1 MQRLSNLILAF
12 AILFALLIMAP
23 AFLDWQFGAYP
34 LIKFGDVL
42 DLFTP
47 LILLPFYWLLL
58 QIRPHQLPKQ
68 NEMIA
73 FMILVGAWASGQG
86 MHLSANSIGHLI
98 TPDSSSDLQTL
109 THFYDEELSHY
120 LWHAGIAG
128 LSALLIFRQWKNPF
142 LEGSAGLP
150 GLVIAG
156 LIYGITYAAAIM
168 EGATA
173 PLGVPFA
180 LIVTLFILIGART
193 NLRREPLNIFFFVA
207 YLLAGILFL
216 VWAIYWSLSCGEF
229 SFPEPLSLPACSN

>member
-12 AILFALLIMAP
+12 AILFAVLILSP

-34 LIKFGDVL
+34 LIKYGDVL

-58 QIRPHQLPKQ
+58 QIRPDQLPRQ

-98 TPDSSSDLQTL
+98 TSTSGHDLQTL

-142 LEGSAGLP
+142 LEESAGLSK
-150 GLVIAG
+150 LVIAG
-156 LIYGITYAAAIM
+156 VIYGITYAAAIM
-168 EGATA
+168 EGGTA
-173 PLGVPFA
+173 PLGVAFA
-180 LIVTLFILIGART
+180 LMVTLFIPVKKLN
-193 NLRREPLNIFFFVA
+193 NLRLDPLILFFFT
-207 YLLAGILFL
+207 
-216 VWAIYWSLSCGEF
+216 
-229 SFPEPLSLPACSN
+229 